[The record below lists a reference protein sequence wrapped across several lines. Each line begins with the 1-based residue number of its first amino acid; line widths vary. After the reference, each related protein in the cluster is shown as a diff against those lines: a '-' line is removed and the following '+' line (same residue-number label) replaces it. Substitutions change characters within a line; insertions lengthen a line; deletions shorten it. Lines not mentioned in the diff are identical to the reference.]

1 LEKTNNM
8 KKNTLFTIALFLL
21 PFFTNAQQYIT
32 EEREIEIKTTDNYYW
47 AEGLHPSN
55 ENEAKSIAL
64 SSLGDEILK
73 DVLNKSIK
81 NKEDLKEL
89 EMSVHFDRIQ
99 QEGEICILAW
109 ISKDNVFITTKRPV
123 QQTSKPQVEQKPAD
137 KKPEVKEA
145 SSNTIA
151 DPVLQHIAQCKNY
164 KEVSKV
170 LKQNGYISGSL
181 NSSEGFDNVGQCF
194 IAVFSSDG
202 SLQALFDKGDSS
214 RKDLISGETIKDP
227 ETYYRNNNYSL
238 LYFQQK

>member
-1 LEKTNNM
+1 M
-8 KKNTLFTIALFLL
+8 KKNILFAIALFLL
-21 PFFTNAQQYIT
+21 SLFTYAQQYIT

-47 AEGLHPSN
+47 AEGLHPNN

-64 SSLGDEILK
+64 NTLGDEILK
-73 DVLNKSIK
+73 DVLNQSIK

-123 QQTSKPQVEQKPAD
+123 QQTPKLQVEQKPAN

-170 LKQNGYISGSL
+170 LKQNGYISGAL
-181 NSSEGFDNVGQCF
+181 NSTEGFDNKGQCI

-202 SLQALFDKGDSS
+202 MLRALLDKGDSS
-214 RKDLISGETIKDP
+214 RKDMITGEIIKNP

>member
-1 LEKTNNM
+1 M
-8 KKNTLFTIALFLL
+8 KKSTLFTIALFLL

-73 DVLNKSIK
+73 DVLNQSIK

-123 QQTSKPQVEQKPAD
+123 QQTPKPQVEQKPAD

-145 SSNTIA
+145 SSNTIT
-151 DPVLQHIAQCKNY
+151 DPVLQNIAQCKNY

-170 LKQNGYISGSL
+170 LKQNGYISGAI

-202 SLQALFDKGDSS
+202 SLRALLDKGDSR
-214 RKDLISGETIKDP
+214 RKNLMSGETIKDP